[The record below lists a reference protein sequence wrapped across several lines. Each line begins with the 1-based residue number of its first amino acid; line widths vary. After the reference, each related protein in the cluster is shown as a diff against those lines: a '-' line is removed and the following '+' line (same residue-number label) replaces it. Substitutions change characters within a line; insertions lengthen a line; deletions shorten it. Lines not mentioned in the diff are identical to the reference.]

1 MGREGKKGSGRQ
13 RLPASGGAEGD
24 QCSTLNVPPS
34 VGIPQHCGTQLSTGQ
49 FTTKARRGGVPCQS
63 CQFRRPPPPSWSRM
77 ESEGVSGI
85 FQGISAYSSFFLRAQ
100 SSSGS
105 RRSAGSQAA
114 PNSFGVKLRR
124 MGIRGEP
131 VPALD
136 HRQRRL
142 CHQAF
147 LAHCVQ
153 EYHGY
158 LRLFP
163 GISVYSCLFFFCS
176 ECHLFRSLFCLSSL
190 RKKITLSSLNCWG

>member
-100 SSSGS
+100 SSSGG
-105 RRSAGSQAA
+105 RRLAGSQAA
-114 PNSFGVKLRR
+114 TKSFGAKL
-124 MGIRGEP
+124 P
-131 VPALD
+131 VPPLD
-136 HRQRRL
+136 GRK
-142 CHQAF
+142 AF

-153 EYHGY
+153 EFHGY

-163 GISVYSCLFFFCS
+163 GISVYSCLFFSVASVICFGRC
-176 ECHLFRSLFCLSSL
+176 FAFQV
-190 RKKITLSSLNCWG
+190 